1 MGCGAGCRFYLP
13 FFVGRRKRAAV
24 DGSRQG
30 DLSHANDLLIQQMIE
45 SVLFSIP
52 ESKGVTTR
60 THKNK
65 TSMAYSVSQSDLV
78 PMLAKCLLRH
88 GSLAAV
94 ENYPEQVRN
103 QGGDATVC
111 AEFMALHEIRRTSN
125 PEELIRA
132 AYEKAIQAATG
143 ALRDADVKSSK
154 EVTPVVR
161 QAKRPVWLIPLVAWL
176 IIAGLSIWLERRGHE
191 SYIASKHR
199 CFCRLLCSESSS
211 PSEEKRERT
220 RRDMTTPT
228 SRPVSMIFRNSNPN
242 SVIDVRPRW

>member
-1 MGCGAGCRFYLP
+1 M
-13 FFVGRRKRAAV
+13 VVVRAI
-24 DGSRQG
+24 
-30 DLSHANDLLIQQMIE
+30 LSHARNHLLIQQMIE

-52 ESKGVTTR
+52 QSKGVTTR

-176 IIAGLSIWLERRGHE
+176 IIAGLSIWLEDEGTSPILLASIVASAAYLLGVVIAIRRNKE
-191 SYIASKHR
+191 
-199 CFCRLLCSESSS
+199 
-211 PSEEKRERT
+211 REQ
-220 RRDMTTPT
+220 DAHDNPDQAAL
-228 SRPVSMIFRNSNPN
+228 FR
-242 SVIDVRPRW
+242 